1 MKNTLFERVVVSPP
15 KVSAPLT
22 QTHGSA
28 MEVFKDSYFVE
39 FLDLPDKNLLRQKLH
54 EFYLQNARDEGRDA

>member
-1 MKNTLFERVVVSPP
+1 
-15 KVSAPLT
+15 
-22 QTHGSA
+22 